1 MKTLEQSEER
11 LKLKSDLN
19 LSVSIFMMLALGA
32 LIGTIGFAIILFILN
47 FLSLSTGEISNTL
60 ELTTEQETIFL
71 LLAMTAFGALMI
83 AAFMPLNTE
92 YKIERSSMLFTI
104 KTNYFISMFN
114 EIQKIPCQDIRRIET
129 RKLGGQ
135 GQIHLVLADRSIN
148 ISNDVE
154 ISEDRAEEIT
164 DSMLGFIKNG

>member
-11 LKLKSDLN
+11 LKLKSYLN

-83 AAFMPLNTE
+83 AAFMPLTTE

-114 EIQKIPCQDIRRIET
+114 EIQEIPCQDIRRIET

-135 GQIHLVLADRSIN
+135 GQINLVLADRSIN

-164 DSMLGFIKNG
+164 DSMIGFIKNG

>member
-71 LLAMTAFGALMI
+71 LLAMTAFGALMT
-83 AAFMPLNTE
+83 AAFMPLTTE

-104 KTNYFISMFN
+104 KTN
-114 EIQKIPCQDIRRIET
+114 
-129 RKLGGQ
+129 
-135 GQIHLVLADRSIN
+135 
-148 ISNDVE
+148 
-154 ISEDRAEEIT
+154 
-164 DSMLGFIKNG
+164 